1 MNNKKNSF
9 ISKLHYSDMEPY
21 ILYAC
26 IIFYLFYEY
35 VGNSISWLQEQ
46 NLLPIFAVAVLKL
59 VLNKMDKISDI
70 GDENVGYLNSVIDC
84 CLKKKVR
91 CNVLRV
97 FSYDS
102 KGFYHAILGKDFFAD
117 EIIVLLHEN
126 AYDGNEEIVERWTSL
141 IGKLKTNKVTVK
153 SQDFDRIFFGMTFD
167 SKIGIFGCFKPE
179 CIVNQNGIA
188 STRNTYSCT
197 SKGGEVSRQ
206 IILDFNDMFD
216 EIKKTA
222 KKLN

>member
-1 MNNKKNSF
+1 
-9 ISKLHYSDMEPY
+9 
-21 ILYAC
+21 
-26 IIFYLFYEY
+26 
-35 VGNSISWLQEQ
+35 
-46 NLLPIFAVAVLKL
+46 
-59 VLNKMDKISDI
+59 
-70 GDENVGYLNSVIDC
+70 
-84 CLKKKVR
+84 
-91 CNVLRV
+91 
-97 FSYDS
+97 
-102 KGFYHAILGKDFFAD
+102 
-117 EIIVLLHEN
+117 
-126 AYDGNEEIVERWTSL
+126 
-141 IGKLKTNKVTVK
+141 
-153 SQDFDRIFFGMTFD
+153 MTFD